1 VDQQL
6 ADIGA
11 LEDRHAEAI
20 RLVEGGK
27 RVGDAVY
34 LHETLLATQPTP
46 VQELAADAA
55 RLAELTGAAFN
66 VVRVSMRRPEVAFLY
81 YPDFFTD
88 PFPALRSSWLVRLS
102 TAQTAHSDFTIQE
115 NPPILHRK
123 ELLLPPA
130 HPDRARFARLTA
142 ALDDCQAFD
151 FAPHLIGRRAYWNE
165 TLASLGLRVDGDEVV
180 RMTGIETDGPQTS
193 IAVARHRTAIS
204 RSRLSAPMQSLARWG
219 FFDGS
224 FTVLDYG
231 CGRGDDVSALAVAG
245 IDVIGWDPHFA
256 PEAPLTES
264 DVVNIGFVL
273 NVIESAAERA
283 EALTSAYSLARRVL
297 SVAVMLNGN
306 GAGSSH
312 GDGVLTKRQ
321 TFQRYYTQT
330 ELRDYVAQVL
340 GRDPVTIAPG
350 IVFVFRSD
358 DDEQAFLARR
368 QRSAAVPIDGFDV
381 PIALQGQTARA
392 SLYARH
398 QPLLDRFWATVLELG
413 RLPFADELDHADE
426 LLIAAGS
433 VRRAFAALPF
443 TDKERDIARVAAIRK
458 DDLLVYL
465 ALNIFDRRAS
475 FGSIPTAVQRDVKAF
490 FGSYKSALDHGHTA
504 LFEAGNVEHTRAAAV
519 AANDANLGVLD
530 ADDSDYMF
538 HASSLARQP
547 AALRIILGCAE
558 RIEPQ
563 PADIDLIKIHG
574 SGQRVSYLAFDNFS
588 ERALPLLAR
597 RTIVDLARQRMNTV
611 LPRPADGPRVLLGKS
626 GFMPEDAPGR
636 ERQASFD
643 AVLQKRGIFTTAG
656 LGPGYRHLSRR
667 LAEAGLVPARAQS
680 PTAGLR
686 QAANPA

>member
-1 VDQQL
+1 MDQQL

-20 RLVEGGK
+20 RLIEGGK

-34 LHETLLATQPTP
+34 LHEALLASQPAA
-46 VQELAADAA
+46 VQELSAAAA
-55 RLAELTGAAFN
+55 SRVNIPATAFN
-66 VVRVSMRRPEVAFLY
+66 VIRFSTRRPEVAFLY
-81 YPDFFTD
+81 YPDFFVE
-88 PFPALRSSWLVRLS
+88 PFPALRSSWLIRLS
-102 TAQTAHSDFTIQE
+102 TAQTTHSDFSAQD

-123 ELLLPPA
+123 ELLLPAA
-130 HPDRARFARLTA
+130 HRDRARFARLTA

-165 TLASLGLRVDGDEVV
+165 TLASLGLGVDGDEVI
-180 RMTGIETDGPQTS
+180 RITARPDDGPRTS
-193 IAVARHRTAIS
+193 VTVARHRTAIS

-219 FFDGS
+219 YFDGS
-224 FTVLDYG
+224 LTVLDYG
-231 CGRGDDVSALAVAG
+231 CGRGDDVSALAGAG

-256 PEAPLTES
+256 PEAPLIES
-264 DVVNIGFVL
+264 DVVNLGFVL
-273 NVIESAAERA
+273 NVIESASERA
-283 EALTSAYSLARRVL
+283 DALTSAYRLTRRVL

-368 QRSAAVPIDGFDV
+368 QRSAAVPVDGFDM
-381 PIALQGQTARA
+381 PIALQGHAARPA
-392 SLYARH
+392 LYERH
-398 QPLLDRFWATVLELG
+398 QPLFDQFWATVLELG
-413 RLPFADELDHADE
+413 RLPYPDELDQAGE
-426 LLIAAGS
+426 LLALAGS
-433 VRRAFAALPF
+433 VRRAFTALPF
-443 TDKERDIARVAAIRK
+443 PDKERDVARVAAIRK

-475 FGSIPTAVQRDVKAF
+475 FGSIPSAVQRDVKAF
-490 FGSYKSALDHGHTA
+490 FGSYKSALDHGQVA
-504 LFEAGNVEHTRAAAV
+504 LFEAGNAERTRAAV
-519 AANDANLGVLD
+519 AAANDAHLGVLE

-538 HASSLARQP
+538 HASSIARQP
-547 AALRIILGCAE
+547 ATIRIILGCAE

-563 PADIDLIKIHG
+563 PADLDLIKIHG
-574 SGQRVSYLAFDNFS
+574 SGQRVSYLSFDKFS
-588 ERALPLLAR
+588 ERALPLLVR
-597 RTIVDLARQRMNTV
+597 RTIVDLARQRIATV
-611 LPRPADGPRVLLGKS
+611 LPRPTDGPRVLLGKS
-626 GFMPEDAPGR
+626 HFMPNDAPGR

-643 AVLQKRGIFTTAG
+643 AVLQKREIFTAPG
-656 LGPGYRHLSRR
+656 LGPGYRHLARQ
-667 LAEAGLVPARAQS
+667 LAEAGLVPARSKSQ
-680 PTAGLR
+680 
-686 QAANPA
+686 PAEPRLASNAE